1 MAIDYLRLQGDL
13 NALYA
18 DMMPPM
24 AREGDGIYHY
34 LADKVKQYESSR
46 RDRLDASEKVVAGSL
61 LTSVSGSALGIGLIA
76 AGTVGGVATVPLG
89 IGVALAVPAVA
100 MARIVIEKAGA
111 WASDNHHERI
121 KSVLWRS
128 ADDLCSYWNKQ
139 QGGFLSRLYSAVTDR
154 VHGHERRAEKM
165 LDQVDRLRVPAAERS
180 AAVARILRAHATPEF
195 VDYVQRT
202 ALNPHNASAR
212 LMSRVKNVVDIDVLF
227 AENAHV
233 AARSPF
239 AAMSATAP
247 GMTGTFAAATVASL
261 VRQATGA
268 PSVAV
273 PVTAEAS
280 YGWLTA
286 VVDDGDFLKSLG
298 IELGEYND
306 RTGQY
311 LVKLDAPALKAFKEY
326 AEVYPASLSTLP
338 GGTVDPN
345 SHVRSVPFSDM
356 SRETLNAYRLSLQF
370 ETSRTE
376 SHTPENTSA
385 LIAALAA
392 ANEENQLRV
401 VAARRQMSVV
411 RSEQSASLDL

>member
-34 LADKVKQYESSR
+34 LADKVKQYESAR
-46 RDRLDASEKVVAGSL
+46 RDRLEASEKVVAGSL

-111 WASDNHHERI
+111 WASDNHHERT

-128 ADDLCSYWNKQ
+128 ADDLRSYWNKQ
-139 QGGFLSRLYSAVTDR
+139 QGGFFSRLYSAVTDR

-180 AAVARILRAHATPEF
+180 AAVARILRAHATPDF
-195 VDYVQRT
+195 VEYVQRT

-212 LMSRVKNVVDIDVLF
+212 LMSRVKNLVDIDVLF

-233 AARSPF
+233 PARSPF

-247 GMTGTFAAATVASL
+247 GMTGTVAAATVSNL

-268 PSVAV
+268 PSVAL
-273 PVTAEAS
+273 PDTGEAS

-286 VVDDGDFLKSLG
+286 AMDDGDFLKSLG
-298 IELGEYND
+298 IELGEYNN

-311 LVKLDAPALKAFKEY
+311 LVKLDATALKAFTEY
-326 AEVYPASLSTLP
+326 EEVYPASLSTLP
-338 GGTVDPN
+338 AGTTDPH

-356 SRETLNAYRLSLQF
+356 SRETLHAYRLSLQF
-370 ETSRTE
+370 EASRSE
-376 SHTPENTSA
+376 SHTPENASA

-392 ANEENQLRV
+392 ANEESQLRV
-401 VAARRQMSVV
+401 VAARRQMSAV